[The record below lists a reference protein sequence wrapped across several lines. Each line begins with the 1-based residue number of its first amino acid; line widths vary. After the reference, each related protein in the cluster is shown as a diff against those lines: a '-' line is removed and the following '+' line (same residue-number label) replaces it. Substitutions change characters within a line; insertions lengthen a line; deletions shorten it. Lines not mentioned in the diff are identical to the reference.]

1 MLKLR
6 EDGVYAALVFF
17 ALAGIMTWSPVF
29 ATETL
34 QIAGTGTAI
43 GTMKML
49 ASAFEKTAPGVKVQV
64 LPSIGSSG
72 GIKAVAKGAIDIG
85 LISRALKEEESKLG
99 LSVTEYAKTPF
110 ILVVGEN
117 ISIAGLSSGAL
128 AKIFRNE
135 MQTWPNGEP
144 VRLIMRPE
152 TEADTLLAKSISH
165 EMSWAVDAALSR
177 EGMLVALTD
186 QDCIQMLEK
195 TPGAIGFSTLT
206 QVVAEKRRLKILSLD
221 GEFPVVKSR
230 INGSYPFFK
239 TLSLVTKSEPS
250 RTVRRFIDFVL
261 SERGRHI
268 LVESGN
274 LPLVH
279 SSGQ

>member
-6 EDGVYAALVFF
+6 EDGVHAALVFF

-34 QIAGTGTAI
+34 QISGTGTAI

-49 ASAFEKTAPGVKVQV
+49 ASAFEKTVPGVKVQV
-64 LPSIGSSG
+64 LPSVGSSG
-72 GIKAVAKGAIDIG
+72 GIKAVAQGAIDIG

-110 ILVVGEN
+110 VLVVREN
-117 ISIAGLSSGAL
+117 ISVAGLSSGEV
-128 AKIFRNE
+128 AKIYRGE
-135 MQTWPNGEP
+135 MQTWPNGER
-144 VRLIMRPE
+144 VRLILRPA
-152 TEADTLLAKSISH
+152 TESDSLLAKSISP

-177 EGMLVALTD
+177 EGMLIALTD
-186 QDCIQMLEK
+186 QDSIQMLEK

-221 GEFPVVKSR
+221 GELPVVRSHIK
-230 INGSYPFFK
+230 GSYPYFK

-250 RTVRRFIDFVL
+250 QTVRLFIDFVL

-268 LVESGN
+268 LEVSGN